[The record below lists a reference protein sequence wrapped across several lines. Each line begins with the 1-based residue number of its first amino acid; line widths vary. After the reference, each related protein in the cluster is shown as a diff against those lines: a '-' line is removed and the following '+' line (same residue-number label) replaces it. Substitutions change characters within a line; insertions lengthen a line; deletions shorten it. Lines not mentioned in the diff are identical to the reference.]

1 MECFNIIAP
10 CHFGLEAVLKKE
22 IIELGYN
29 IIKVEDGKVIF
40 EGDMDAICRCNIFL
54 RTAERILIQIGRFKA
69 LTFEELFEGTKELE
83 WERWIPIDGKFW
95 VTKATS
101 VKSKIFSTTDI
112 QRIVKKAVV
121 DRLKQKYNIEWF
133 QETGSDF
140 PIRVSFLKDE
150 VLIALDTSG
159 EALHRRGYRQN
170 TTKAP
175 ISETLAAALIMLTP
189 WNRERILADPFCG
202 SGTIPIEAA
211 MMALNKAPGMDREF
225 KAQDWNHIISKKLWY
240 DNITEA
246 NDIVIHDKKLDIQGF
261 DISDRAVYMARE
273 NARLAGVEQ
282 SIHLQVRALKDFS
295 HPKKYGFIITNPPYG
310 ERLDEK
316 KNMPGLYKELGE
328 KYKAL
333 DSWSAY
339 IISSYENTERDMG
352 IKADKNRKIYNGML
366 KTYYYQF
373 MGPKPPRRK

>member
-1 MECFNIIAP
+1 MECFEIIAP

-29 IIKVEDGKVIF
+29 ILKVEDGKVIF

-54 RTAERILIQIGRFKA
+54 RTAERILIQVGRFKA
-69 LTFEELFEGTKELE
+69 LTFEELFEGTKALE
-83 WERWIPIDGKFW
+83 WERWIPADGKFW

-101 VKSKIFSTTDI
+101 VKSKLFSTTDI

-121 DRLKQKYNIEWF
+121 DRLKQKYNTEWF
-133 QETGSDF
+133 EETGSEF

-189 WNRERILADPFCG
+189 WNKERILADPFCG

-225 KAQDWNHIISKKLWY
+225 KSQEWNHLIPKKLWY
-240 DNITEA
+240 ENITEA
-246 NDIVIHDKKLDIQGF
+246 NDIAIKDEKLDIQGY
-261 DISDRAVYMARE
+261 DISDRAISMARE

-316 KNMPGLYKELGE
+316 KNMPALYKELGE

-333 DSWSAY
+333 DSWSAFV
-339 IISSYENTERDMG
+339 ISSYENTEKDMG
-352 IKADKNRKIYNGML
+352 IKANKNRKIYNGML

-373 MGPKPPRRK
+373 MGPKPPKKR

>member
-1 MECFNIIAP
+1 
-10 CHFGLEAVLKKE
+10 
-22 IIELGYN
+22 
-29 IIKVEDGKVIF
+29 
-40 EGDMDAICRCNIFL
+40 
-54 RTAERILIQIGRFKA
+54 
-69 LTFEELFEGTKELE
+69 
-83 WERWIPIDGKFW
+83 
-95 VTKATS
+95 
-101 VKSKIFSTTDI
+101 
-112 QRIVKKAVV
+112 
-121 DRLKQKYNIEWF
+121 
-133 QETGSDF
+133 
-140 PIRVSFLKDE
+140 
-150 VLIALDTSG
+150 
-159 EALHRRGYRQN
+159 
-170 TTKAP
+170 
-175 ISETLAAALIMLTP
+175 
-189 WNRERILADPFCG
+189 
-202 SGTIPIEAA
+202 
-211 MMALNKAPGMDREF
+211 MALNKAPGMDREF

-261 DISDRAVYMARE
+261 DISDRAIYMARE